1 MRAPA
6 ARGWKL
12 TLLAPTEP
20 GRRNRRPVD
29 AAFLLFGAIVIGL
42 TALAAASAEEQD
54 DEVARAFKT
63 VLAWADSAW
72 RAAFVGLLAIA
83 LAIALE
89 ALLHRRWTL
98 VRDLAVAVVL
108 VVGAAFVLD
117 GIVQSN
123 WLPVEPHLLS
133 NWGTPSSGW
142 RRPLRSWSRPLL
154 SSPAGPASAPLQRL
168 SDLARH
174 ALRPPSRADPACASR
189 ARGTASMRAA

>member
-133 NWGTPSSGW
+133 NWGYPE
-142 RRPLRSWSRPLL
+142 LRL
-154 SSPAGPASAPLQRL
+154 ATATAIVVAAAPE
-168 SDLARH
+168 LARW
-174 ALRPPSRADPACASR
+174 ARLGAFAATFRSRS
-189 ARGTASMRAA
+189 ARVTASIPR